1 MKSRLLDPWPLD
13 ERDLSAAE
21 RERLERALAES
32 PELQRELGAWQAIE
46 ASLREAPSIG
56 PRPGFARRW
65 RSNLA
70 ERQERRRL
78 RHVQWLLGVLL
89 MGAFTAMLLI
99 GLEALASPA
108 QFGAAWIEAVIRIGQ
123 IVETG
128 ARFLTIMGNGWPALL
143 GALALGAAVAWL
155 SALWVAAM
163 VRYGFSRVQN
173 GVS

>member
-1 MKSRLLDPWPLD
+1 MKPRLLDQWPLD

-32 PELQRELGAWQAIE
+32 PELQSELGAWQAIE
-46 ASLREAPSIG
+46 ASLRESPAIG

-70 ERQERRRL
+70 ESQERRRL
-78 RHVQWLLGVLL
+78 RLVQWLLGVLFL
-89 MGAFTAMLLI
+89 GAFAAMLLI
-99 GLEALASPA
+99 GLEVLASPA

-123 IVETG
+123 ILETG
-128 ARFLTIMGNGWPALL
+128 ARFLTIIGNGWPAFL

-155 SALWVAAM
+155 SVLWVAAM
-163 VRYGFSRVQN
+163 IRYGFGRVQN